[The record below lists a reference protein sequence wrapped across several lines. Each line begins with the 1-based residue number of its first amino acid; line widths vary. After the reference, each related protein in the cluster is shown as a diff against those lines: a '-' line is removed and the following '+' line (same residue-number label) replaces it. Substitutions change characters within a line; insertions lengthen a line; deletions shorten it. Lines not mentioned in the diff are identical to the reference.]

1 VTVDET
7 YNVGIGYCFSE
18 VVTGLTPLSTENY
31 LFSFAFGLHM
41 KRNEFTFKTI
51 AHANE
56 NVAPELADA
65 KLSVTDGAKPIQ
77 TFCKTLFK
85 NSVLSQCRNHWLS
98 NLKDVCVK
106 NQIDPKYA
114 TQICGNGTVAGY
126 LDLPIEEYEKHI
138 QNLPEPLF
146 DYWMKNKDK
155 IARECMLK
163 EVLNSRG
170 IDNGKD
176 TLKLYTNS
184 SESFHSKIKKGL
196 GNDVGKLDMAAFLI
210 KADELYDTMYE
221 EITRIVANVHP
232 KYHLSDF
239 GKEIFKQSNPKDVRS
254 WEFWKEK
261 IKEGTA
267 ELESASTTRAEVEE
281 YYNDVSYLEKM
292 GAIYKLK
299 RPPTV
304 LFRKSSKI
312 YNLQELKKV
321 LMESLVWMSTMLL
334 ISRMTLWH
342 ELDNL

>member
-1 VTVDET
+1 MTHLNYLWRREGKNWIVLIENYPDVIVVYVHEKLLPLFTKLVCGHYTPDGETPILGKHYTPVTVDET

-239 GKEIFKQSNPKDVRS
+239 GKEIFKQS
-254 WEFWKEK
+254 
-261 IKEGTA
+261 
-267 ELESASTTRAEVEE
+267 
-281 YYNDVSYLEKM
+281 
-292 GAIYKLK
+292 
-299 RPPTV
+299 
-304 LFRKSSKI
+304 
-312 YNLQELKKV
+312 
-321 LMESLVWMSTMLL
+321 
-334 ISRMTLWH
+334 
-342 ELDNL
+342 